1 MDKDK
6 NNQQQGKLFDIRDN
20 IIPED
25 KRLFLPD
32 WNNKPPQQQNI
43 ITVQGKR
50 VLTTGN
56 LLSIVSKPGVGKTS
70 LCEGAIA
77 SILNPV
83 CDSLGFNVSL
93 LGQRHKVLFIDTER
107 TIHDTWNSWERTYT
121 RAGIKKPTIDKRVI
135 FANFKAVNI
144 NERKKHVEKI
154 LADNWEIGLIIFDG
168 AGDFIRDTN
177 SIPETAEFID
187 WINTFNPVISIVATL
202 HTNPRD
208 GKPRGHLGS
217 ELCRRSESVF
227 LVQKIENGRVREIT
241 TSFEF
246 GKVRNDDDEI
256 SYFYKYSEHDQ
267 MFISTDHTPK
277 KSIAVEKEAKYKDI
291 TEQIF
296 KGRIEC
302 STSHIITE
310 IAKISEISDEAAK
323 QSFYRNYTDKL
334 LQKSGQGW
342 RLQNSNKIVTNR

>member
-6 NNQQQGKLFDIRDN
+6 NNQQQGNLFDIRDN

-25 KRLFLPD
+25 KRLFLPTWD
-32 WNNKPPQQQNI
+32 NKPPQQENI

-56 LLSIVSKPGVGKTS
+56 ILSIVSKPGVGKTS
-70 LCEGAIA
+70 LCEGLIA
-77 SILNPV
+77 SILNPD
-83 CDSLGFNVSL
+83 CDSLGFNVALS
-93 LGQRHKVLFIDTER
+93 GSRYKVLFIDTER

-121 RAGIKKPTIDKRVI
+121 RAGIKKPKIDKRVI

-144 NERKKHVEKI
+144 SQRRNHVEEI
-154 LADNWEIGLIIFDG
+154 LKANWEVGLIVFDG
-168 AGDFIRDTN
+168 AGDFIPDTN
-177 SIPETAEFID
+177 SIPETNLFID
-187 WINTFNPVISIVATL
+187 WINTFNPAISIVATL
-202 HTNPRD
+202 HTNPRES
-208 GKPRGHLGS
+208 KPRGHLGS

-241 TSFEF
+241 TSFEY

-277 KSIAVEKEAKYKDI
+277 KIIATEKEENHREVISK
-291 TEQIF
+291 IF
-296 KGRIEC
+296 DGRLEC
-302 STSHIITE
+302 STSHIISKIAE
-310 IAKISEISDEAAK
+310 IAQISDNAAK
-323 QSFYRNYTDKL
+323 GSFYRNYSDKL
-334 LQKSGQGW
+334 LKKEGDGW
-342 RLQNSNKIVTNR
+342 RLQNSYK